1 MSKKKSYSYA
11 YPLPVLVIRL
21 LRIGKPIAFYLVVSA
36 FASLVGNLA
45 RLGVMGFGVAAILN
59 VSQMLAGDW
68 RAYLAGVIFSGSLI
82 ALCRYLE
89 GRYSHVGAYNLL
101 AQLRVHLFEEID
113 RLAPTILIERSQ
125 GELLSIA
132 VTDVETLEFFF
143 AHTIGPLFTVVLVPL
158 AALMVA
164 ARVHL
169 LYVAVLLPIF
179 VLTSVLIPLL
189 ALRVGR
195 GIGLRYRAA
204 LAQLKSLVLESV
216 YGIQDIQIF
225 SAGQQRKRQVLAANE
240 QVNSSAHGLALH
252 QQAVSALPDFFVYL
266 ARILV
271 VVVAAHLAAAGVGS
285 PAGAIIVSFVA
296 TASFSSTFSLT
307 FVVTHLLEAFAAAD
321 RIFRIEDCAA
331 AIADTGHGDC
341 GSIQSIE
348 FENVSFS
355 YPGAHASVLDGANL
369 HINAGERI
377 GIAGPSGAGK
387 STSFRLLLRFYD
399 PNRGHIRINGVDARE
414 ISLNVL
420 RQRIA
425 LLEQDTYLFDCS
437 VADNIAFAQPT
448 ATFEEVRRAA
458 KRAGIADLIES
469 LPEAYDTQMGQ
480 MGARLSGGER
490 QRIGIARV
498 LLADPDVIVMDEPT
512 SALDVLHERELLH
525 TLQTAYADKTIIM
538 VSHRPS
544 TLSSCD
550 RVYQLEDRKFIKQIS
565 DKTGV
570 PRAL

>member
-11 YPLPVLVIRL
+11 YPLPVLAIRL
-21 LRIGKPIAFYLVVSA
+21 LRIGKPIAPYLVVSA
-36 FASLVGNLA
+36 LASIVGNLA
-45 RLGVMGFGVAAILN
+45 CLGVMGFGAAAILN
-59 VSQMLAGDW
+59 VAQMLAGDW
-68 RAYLAGVIFSGSLI
+68 RIYLAMVVFSSSLI

-143 AHTIGPLFTVVLVPL
+143 AHTIGPLSTVVLVPL
-158 AALMVA
+158 AALIVA

-195 GIGLRYRAA
+195 SIGLRYRAA

-216 YGIQDIQIF
+216 YGIRDIQIF
-225 SAGQQRKRQVLAANE
+225 NAGQQRKSQVLEANE
-240 QVNSSAHGLALH
+240 RVNSSAHGLALH

-271 VVVAAHLAAAGVGS
+271 VVVAASLAAAGVGN

-331 AIADTGHGDC
+331 AITETGHEDC
-341 GSIQSIE
+341 GPIQSIE
-348 FENVSFS
+348 FEDVSFT
-355 YPGAHASVLDGANL
+355 YPGANTAVLNGAAL
-369 HINAGERI
+369 HIRAGERI

-399 PNRGHIRINGVDARE
+399 PNQGHIRINGVDARE

-420 RQRIA
+420 RRRIA

-437 VADNIAFAQPT
+437 IADNIAFAQPT
-448 ATFEEVRRAA
+448 ATLEEVRRAA

-469 LPEAYDTQMGQ
+469 LPEGYDTQMGQ

-498 LLADPDVIVMDEPT
+498 LLANPDVIVMDEPT
-512 SALDVLHERELLH
+512 SALDVLHERELVH
-525 TLQTAYADKTIIM
+525 TLQTVYADKTIIM

-550 RVYQLEDRKFIKQIS
+550 RVYQLEDRKFIKQVS
-565 DKTGV
+565 DETG
-570 PRAL
+570 ALRVS

>member
-11 YPLPVLVIRL
+11 YPLPVLVLRL
-21 LRIGKPIAFYLVVSA
+21 LRIGKPIAPYLVVSA
-36 FASLVGNLA
+36 LASIVGNLA
-45 RLGVMGFGVAAILN
+45 RLGVMGFGAAAILN
-59 VSQMLAGDW
+59 VAQMLAGDW
-68 RAYLAGVIFSGSLI
+68 RICLAMVVFSSSLI

-158 AALMVA
+158 AALIVA
-164 ARVHL
+164 AHVHL

-195 GIGLRYRAA
+195 SIGLRYRAA

-216 YGIQDIQIF
+216 YGIRDIQIF
-225 SAGQQRKRQVLAANE
+225 NAGQQRKSQVLEANE
-240 QVNSSAHGLALH
+240 RVNSSAHGLALH

-271 VVVAAHLAAAGVGS
+271 VVVAASLAAAGVGN

-331 AIADTGHGDC
+331 AITETGHEDC
-341 GSIQSIE
+341 GPIQSIE
-348 FENVSFS
+348 FEDVSFT
-355 YPGAHASVLDGANL
+355 YPGANTAVLNGAVL
-369 HINAGERI
+369 HIRAGERI

-399 PNRGHIRINGVDARE
+399 PNQGHIRINGADARE

-420 RQRIA
+420 RRRIA

-437 VADNIAFAQPT
+437 IADNIAFAQPT
-448 ATFEEVRRAA
+448 ATLEEVRRAA
-458 KRAGIADLIES
+458 KQAGIADLIES
-469 LPEAYDTQMGQ
+469 LPEGYDTQMGQ

-498 LLADPDVIVMDEPT
+498 LLANPDVIVMDEPT
-512 SALDVLHERELLH
+512 SALDVLHERELVH
-525 TLQTAYADKTIIM
+525 TLQTVYADKTIIM

-550 RVYQLEDRKFIKQIS
+550 RVYQLEDRKFIKQVS
-565 DKTGV
+565 DETG
-570 PRAL
+570 ALRVS

>member
-11 YPLPVLVIRL
+11 YPLPVLAIRL
-21 LRIGKPIAFYLVVSA
+21 LRIGKPIAPYLVVSA
-36 FASLVGNLA
+36 LASIVGNLA
-45 RLGVMGFGVAAILN
+45 RLGVMGFGAAAILN
-59 VSQMLAGDW
+59 VAQMLAGDW
-68 RAYLAGVIFSGSLI
+68 RIYLAMVVFSGSLI

-113 RLAPTILIERSQ
+113 RLAPSILIERSQ

-158 AALMVA
+158 AALIVA
-164 ARVHL
+164 ARVHF

-195 GIGLRYRAA
+195 SIGLRYRAA

-216 YGIQDIQIF
+216 YGIRDIQIF
-225 SAGQQRKRQVLAANE
+225 NAGQQRKSQVLEANE
-240 QVNSSAHGLALH
+240 RVNSSAHGLALH

-271 VVVAAHLAAAGVGS
+271 VVVAASLAAAGVGN

-331 AIADTGHGDC
+331 AITETGHEDC
-341 GSIQSIE
+341 GPIQSIE
-348 FENVSFS
+348 FEDVSFT
-355 YPGAHASVLDGANL
+355 YPGANTAVLNGAVL
-369 HINAGERI
+369 HIRAGERI

-399 PNRGHIRINGVDARE
+399 PNQGHIRINGVDARE

-420 RQRIA
+420 RRRIA

-437 VADNIAFAQPT
+437 IADNIAFAQPT
-448 ATFEEVRRAA
+448 ATLEEVRRAA

-469 LPEAYDTQMGQ
+469 LPEGYDTQMGQ

-498 LLADPDVIVMDEPT
+498 LLANPDVIVMDEPT
-512 SALDVLHERELLH
+512 SALDVLHERELVH
-525 TLQTAYADKTIIM
+525 TLQTVYADKTIIM

-550 RVYQLEDRKFIKQIS
+550 RVYQLEDRKFIKQVS
-565 DKTGV
+565 D
-570 PRAL
+570 

>member
-11 YPLPVLVIRL
+11 YPLSVLVLRL
-21 LRIGKPIAFYLVVSA
+21 LRIGKPIAPYLVVSA
-36 FASLVGNLA
+36 LASIVGNLA
-45 RLGVMGFGVAAILN
+45 RLGVMGFGAAAILN
-59 VSQMLAGDW
+59 VAQMLAGDW
-68 RAYLAGVIFSGSLI
+68 RIYLAMVVFSGSLI

-113 RLAPTILIERSQ
+113 RLAPSILIERSQ

-158 AALMVA
+158 AALIVA

-195 GIGLRYRAA
+195 SIGLRYRAA

-216 YGIQDIQIF
+216 YGIRDIQIF
-225 SAGQQRKRQVLAANE
+225 NAGQQRKSQVLEANE
-240 QVNSSAHGLALH
+240 RVNSSAHGLALH

-271 VVVAAHLAAAGVGS
+271 VVVAASLAAAGVGN

-331 AIADTGHGDC
+331 AITETGHEDC
-341 GSIQSIE
+341 GPIQSIE
-348 FENVSFS
+348 FEDVSFT
-355 YPGAHASVLDGANL
+355 YPGANTAVLNGAAL
-369 HINAGERI
+369 HIRAGERI

-399 PNRGHIRINGVDARE
+399 PNQGHIRINGVDARE

-420 RQRIA
+420 RRRIA

-437 VADNIAFAQPT
+437 IADNIAFAQPT
-448 ATFEEVRRAA
+448 ATLEEVRRAA

-469 LPEAYDTQMGQ
+469 LPEGYDTQMGQ

-498 LLADPDVIVMDEPT
+498 LLANPDVIVMDEPT
-512 SALDVLHERELLH
+512 SALDVLHERELVH
-525 TLQTAYADKTIIM
+525 TLQTVYADKTIIM

-550 RVYQLEDRKFIKQIS
+550 RVYQLEDRKFIKQVS
-565 DKTGV
+565 DETG
-570 PRAL
+570 ALRVS

>member
-1 MSKKKSYSYA
+1 MSEKKSYSYA

-36 FASLVGNLA
+36 LASLVGNLA

-331 AIADTGHGDC
+331 AIADTGRRDC

-355 YPGAHASVLDGANL
+355 YPGAHASVLDGAHL
-369 HINAGERI
+369 QIKAGERI

-458 KRAGIADLIES
+458 KRAGIADLIER
-469 LPEAYDTQMGQ
+469 LPEGYDTQMGQ